1 MRVTQHNDDV
11 VKRTVNFNM
20 QPRQRKQV
28 QPQQVQCVTIE
39 REIITC
45 VCLHVRRELP
55 TRRRLLCADEA
66 IASEFVF
73 KIRG

>member
-1 MRVTQHNDDV
+1 MGKQGQSVRVTQHNDDA

-28 QPQQVQCVTIE
+28 HPQQVQCVTIE

-55 TRRRLLCADEA
+55 TRRRL
-66 IASEFVF
+66 
-73 KIRG
+73 